1 MINTKE
7 NFQLYIRR
15 IFLIIMDSCL
25 ISLASFL
32 ALALRFDLQIST
44 IDPIFLSNMLE
55 TLPIQIVATLI
66 IFGVFRIYS
75 SLWQYASA
83 QELLNIVTAGMVSMM
98 VQLLTMVMLQK
109 GMPRSYYLIYYF
121 LLVVFVGGTRILYR
135 FVRMKKADLKKMFR
149 KRTGKK
155 VMIVG
160 AGEAGTAL
168 IREIQMSE
176 RLNYQICCAV
186 DDDAQKHGKYIRG
199 VQVLGGRN
207 DIVRLAEK
215 FKVDKILIAM
225 PRVSAK
231 EVKPIIEICQQTE
244 CEIQK
249 VAGIYQMINGE
260 VNVSQLK
267 KVEIEDLL
275 GREPVHMDLNK
286 ILEYVQDRVVVVT
299 GGSGSIGS
307 EICRQIATKGPK
319 KLLIIDIYENTSY
332 TLQQELTRK
341 YPELDFEVLIASVRD
356 ENRIR
361 DIFRKYRPEIIFH
374 AAAHKHVPLMEVSP
388 NEAIKNNVLGTYNVV
403 KLADEFGVK
412 RFIQISTDKAVNPTN
427 IMGASKRICEMIIQS
442 YNKRSKTE
450 YVAVRFGN
458 VLGSNGSVIPLFRK
472 QIEEGGPLTV
482 THPEI
487 IRYFMTIPE
496 AVSLVLMAGA
506 YAKGGEIFVLDMGE
520 PVKILDLAK
529 NMIRLA
535 GLKEGEDIDIVFSG
549 LRPGEKLYEE
559 LLMDEEGMKPTENS
573 LIFIGHPIE
582 FDEDNLYRQLDRM
595 REESGKETADMRAMV
610 KEIVPTYVLPEEMKT
625 K

>member
-7 NFQLYIRR
+7 NIQLLIRR
-15 IFLIIMDSCL
+15 ICLIIMDCGL

-32 ALALRFDLQIST
+32 ALALRFDLQVSSIE
-44 IDPIFLSNMLE
+44 PIFLRNMLE
-55 TLPIQIVATLI
+55 TLPILIVATLV
-66 IFGVFRIYS
+66 IFGAFRIYS
-75 SLWQYASA
+75 SLWQYAST
-83 QELLNIVTAGMVSMM
+83 QELSNILMAGLTSMM

-109 GMPRSYYLIYYF
+109 GMPRSYYFFYYI
-121 LLVVFVGGTRILYR
+121 LLVIFVGGTRILYR
-135 FVRMKKADLKKMFR
+135 YLRMKKADIKKIFQ

-168 IREIQMSE
+168 IREIQMSD

-186 DDDAQKHGKYIRG
+186 DDDTQKRGKYIRG

-207 DIVRLAEK
+207 DIVKLAER
-215 FKVDKILIAM
+215 FKVERILIAM
-225 PRVSAK
+225 PRLSAK
-231 EVKPIIEICQQTE
+231 ELKPIIEICQQTN

-286 ILEYVQDRVVVVT
+286 ILEYVQNRVVVVT

-307 EICRQIATKGPK
+307 EICRQIATKGPR

-472 QIEEGGPLTV
+472 QIEEGGPITV

-582 FDEDNLYRQLDRM
+582 FDEDMLYRQLERM

-610 KEIVPTYVLPEEMKT
+610 KQIVPTYVLPEEMK